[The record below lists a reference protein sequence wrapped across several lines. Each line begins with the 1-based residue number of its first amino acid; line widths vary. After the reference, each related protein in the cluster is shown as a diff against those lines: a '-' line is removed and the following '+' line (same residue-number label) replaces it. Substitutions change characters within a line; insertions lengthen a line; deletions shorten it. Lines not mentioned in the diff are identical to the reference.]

1 MDMQPWAR
9 QLGSRLVTECHRSIP
24 SRRCTW
30 RPTSER
36 GVGAQNLSLPP
47 GAADAVA
54 ASVARHL
61 AVRATTAVPSAHDEL

>member
-1 MDMQPWAR
+1 M
-9 QLGSRLVTECHRSIP
+9 RSIDP
-24 SRRCTW
+24 IQALHVA
-30 RPTSER
+30 PDER

-61 AVRATTAVPSAHDEL
+61 AVRATKAVPSAHDEL